1 MKPKL
6 KHLRHP
12 LQSANSAK
20 SLIAT
25 RWKMWRFVDGGERH
39 FASDPRLDLC
49 RITDGFASRS
59 DDNSIEAGLLERICN
74 SYIKAAN
81 HEFLAPATYKPTEW
95 WEQHRK
101 TSLKPVIQ
109 ALMSRDIEALNR
121 MYHHFYRDPCSAGLI
136 ADQGIAR
143 CCFEDAGDFYRRVYL
158 IDALYRLDYW
168 KASASEAF
176 ALSELSGPSV
186 GDPFGVVNENVLIRP
201 GAEYQHYCAHRIC
214 RLLDS
219 HRNSPLGLETAIVV
233 EIGGGFGGMAYYL
246 LRDRPGVTYIDFDV
260 PESIALTSYF
270 LISAF
275 PKLNVVLYGEEELT
289 KEAIARADVV
299 LMPVFELTAMPAK
312 YAHVSFSSHVM
323 SDLSHVAL
331 GNYLKHIASMT
342 GNYFLYIGNGS
353 LEKTISELADGAGS
367 QLRMAETRSSG
378 WHDHRVQGIDEV
390 EFLYEVCGG

>member
-12 LQSANSAK
+12 LRLANIAK

-25 RWKMWRFVDGGERH
+25 RWKMWRFVNGGERR
-39 FASDPRLDLC
+39 FAGDSRLNL
-49 RITDGFASRS
+49 RSTKDGFASRS
-59 DDNSIEAGLLERICN
+59 DGRSVEAGLLERICN

-81 HEFLAPATYKPTEW
+81 RELLASTTYKPTEW

-109 ALMSRDIEALNR
+109 ALMCGDIEALNG
-121 MYHHFYRDPCSAGLI
+121 MYRHFYRDPCSAGLI

-143 CCFEDAGDFYRRVYL
+143 NCFEDAGDFYRRVYL

-168 KASASEAF
+168 KAWAGEAF
-176 ALSELSGPSV
+176 TLSDLSGPSV
-186 GDPFGVVNENVLIRP
+186 GDPFGVMNEDVLIRA
-201 GAEYQHYCAHRIC
+201 GAEYQHYCAHRVS

-219 HRNSPLGLETAIVV
+219 HRGSPLGLKKGIVV

-270 LISAF
+270 LLSAF
-275 PKLNVVLYGEEELT
+275 PKLNGLLYGEEELT
-289 KEAIARADVV
+289 KEAISRADVV
-299 LMPVFELTAMPAK
+299 LMPVFELTTMPEK
-312 YAHVSFSSHVM
+312 YAHVSFSSHAM
-323 SDLSHVAL
+323 SDLPGVAL
-331 GNYLKHIASMT
+331 GNYLKHIASIT
-342 GNYFLYIGNGS
+342 RNYFLYIGNGS
-353 LEKTISELADGAGS
+353 SGKTISELADRQDS
-367 QLRMAETRSSG
+367 QLRMAEMRSSG
-378 WHDHRVQGIDEV
+378 WHDHRIQGIDEV